1 MTFSMPF
8 TENETKHLIYLLNC
22 EYREKRLLRETI
34 VKNIM
39 LCKYTEDRVRHTK
52 QELDHLKDELVA
64 NQLLVHKLDDHL
76 TDLIR
81 GHQLQSLEELEEPNF
96 LGPEAN
102 RHLKLLTTKPQDETN

>member
-1 MTFSMPF
+1 
-8 TENETKHLIYLLNC
+8 
-22 EYREKRLLRETI
+22 
-34 VKNIM
+34 M
-39 LCKYTEDRVRHTK
+39 LCKYTKDRVRHTK

-102 RHLKLLTTKPQDETN
+102 RHLKLLTTKPQNETD